1 MYSLT
6 GMTVCEGA
14 AAGSALQL
22 RCPRIA
28 PRIKAGHIEPEAEIA
43 AFERTCHDFVA
54 RLYQVMQ
61 GPAPDKVRDLFGAVA
76 GFIQAPDNQEQIKSL
91 IKDGMS
97 ARAAC
102 TSVLLENLK
111 AFEHSDDVEVKA
123 QLRELNALAREFIA
137 SLDQE
142 ESDSFVIPELTA
154 PTVIVAQDL
163 SPARF
168 LCLRTEFVS
177 AVVLE
182 GGMASGHLGVVLR
195 ELRIPALF
203 SVIGANAIKDGEQVL
218 VDASNASL
226 IVQPP
231 QEALNELLHSQVMA
245 PDYPEDPGLDS
256 NVTVACS
263 IGAAR
268 ELEVNQTFTSHGIG
282 LLRSEFLFL
291 GSDHEPT
298 EEEMELCFGRLFA
311 KIPEHAPLS
320 ARTFDF
326 AGDKK
331 PIFTVNLDD
340 TGPLHGYGACV
351 GTALLKKE
359 IRAMLQAAR
368 ERDICIVFPLVVRFS
383 EGNYLNSLLCDAIDE
398 LQAEGKPCA
407 RNCHSALMIETPAAV
422 LCASAFASLS
432 SRFIIGT
439 SSLAEYA
446 SAPRTPDTSFTPALA
461 KMIALACKGAHD
473 AKVKVGVAG
482 RFAARVELLPF
493 FLQLGVDYIS
503 VDSYSVPKVG
513 AALERLDSEQHTPCF
528 NPELY
533 AKVMHLTS
541 GRDITALINNLN
553 FLG

>member
-6 GMTVCEGA
+6 GMAVSEGA

-28 PRIKAGHIEPEAEIA
+28 PRIQSGHIEPEAEIA
-43 AFERTCHDFVA
+43 AFERTCRDFVA

-61 GPAPDKVRDLFGAVA
+61 GTAPDKVRDLFGAVA
-76 GFIQAPDNQEQIKSL
+76 GFIQSESNQSAIKNL
-91 IKDGMS
+91 IHGGMS

-102 TSVLLENLK
+102 TSVLLDNLK
-111 AFEHSDDVEVKA
+111 VFGSSDDVEIKA
-123 QLRELNALAREFIA
+123 QVRELNALAREFIA

-142 ESDSFVIPELTA
+142 NSDSFILPELTE

-203 SVIGANAIKDGEQVL
+203 SVIGASSIKDGERVL
-218 VDASNASL
+218 VDATNSAL
-226 IVQPP
+226 IVEPP
-231 QEALNELLHSQVMA
+231 QEALTELLHNQVMP
-245 PDYPEDPGLDS
+245 PDYEDDGSLSS
-256 NVTVACS
+256 NITVACS

-268 ELEVNQTFTSHGIG
+268 ELEVNQAITRHGLG
-282 LLRSEFLFL
+282 LLRSEFLYL
-291 GSDHEPT
+291 GSDHEPS
-298 EEEMELCFGRLFA
+298 EEEMLSCFAQLFA
-311 KIPEHAPLS
+311 QIPDYAPIT

-331 PIFTVNLDD
+331 PIFTLNLDD
-340 TGPLHGYGACV
+340 KGPLHGYGACV
-351 GTALLKKE
+351 GSVLIKKE
-359 IRAMLQAAR
+359 IRAMLQAAPDR
-368 ERDICIVFPLVVRFS
+368 AISIVFPLVSRFS
-383 EGNYLNSLLCDAIDE
+383 EAKYLNDLLCAAIDE
-398 LQAEGKPCA
+398 LHAEGKPCA
-407 RNCHSALMIETPAAV
+407 HSSSALMIETPAAV
-422 LCASAFASLS
+422 LSAKAFAALS

-446 SAPRTPDTSFTPALA
+446 SAPRAPDASFTPALA
-461 KMIALACKGAHD
+461 KMIALACQGAHE

-493 FLQLGVDYIS
+493 FLQLGADYIS
-503 VDSYSVPKVG
+503 VDSYSVPKVC
-513 AALERLDSEQHTPCF
+513 AALERLDTDKHAPRF
-528 NPELY
+528 NPDLY
-533 AKVMHLTS
+533 DKVMALTT